1 MRAALL
7 ARLEKLEMTM
17 PVGAPPIFRYGWL
30 SQLPKDFKG
39 ERHVVSIK
47 TTPTNSPKIEWCEFE
62 ERPGPAPPRGE
73 HSFTVYLT
81 V

>member
-47 TTPTNSPKIEWCEFE
+47 TTPMNSPNFEWCEFE
-62 ERPGPAPPRGE
+62 ERPGLAPIAEDR
-73 HSFTVYLT
+73 SFTVCLT
-81 V
+81 E

>member
-39 ERHVVSIK
+39 ERNVVSIK
-47 TTPTNSPKIEWCEFE
+47 TTQTDFPNFEWCEFE
-62 ERPGPAPPRGE
+62 ERPGPAPTVEDR
-73 HSFTVYLT
+73 SFTVYLT
-81 V
+81 E

>member
-1 MRAALL
+1 MKAALL
-7 ARLEKLEMTM
+7 ARLEKLEITM

-47 TTPTNSPKIEWCEFE
+47 TTPTNSPNFEWCEFE
-62 ERPGPAPPRGE
+62 ERPGPAPIVGDR
-73 HSFTVYLT
+73 SFTVCLT
-81 V
+81 E